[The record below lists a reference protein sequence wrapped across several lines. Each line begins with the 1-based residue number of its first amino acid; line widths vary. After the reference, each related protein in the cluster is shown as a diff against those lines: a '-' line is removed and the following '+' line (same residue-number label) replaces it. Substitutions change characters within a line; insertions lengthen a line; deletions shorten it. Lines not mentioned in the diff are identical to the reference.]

1 MHCVSM
7 NLNCK
12 VLTDK
17 PAQLKGAD
25 HKGVSTPD
33 AHWMRIWLM
42 RIGMCIGTRPHLFS
56 NFAGM
61 ATSYVLIALQRD

>member
-25 HKGVSTPD
+25 PKGASTPD
-33 AHWMRIWLM
+33 VHWMRIRSM
-42 RIGMCIGTRPHLFS
+42 RIGMCIGTCPHLFS
-56 NFAGM
+56 DFADM

>member
-17 PAQLKGAD
+17 PAQLKEAD
-25 HKGVSTPD
+25 PKGVSTPD
-33 AHWMRIWLM
+33 VLGCASGR
-42 RIGMCIGTRPHLFS
+42 CILECALEHDLTR
-56 NFAGM
+56 
-61 ATSYVLIALQRD
+61 LQTLRAWPFCTC